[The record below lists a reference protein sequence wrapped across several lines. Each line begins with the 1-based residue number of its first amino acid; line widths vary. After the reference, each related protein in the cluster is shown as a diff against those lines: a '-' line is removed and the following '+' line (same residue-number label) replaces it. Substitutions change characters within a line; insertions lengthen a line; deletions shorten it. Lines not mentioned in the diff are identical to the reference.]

1 MFLRQ
6 YIKAHHIS
14 RAALIAGG
22 IGAAVVFFV
31 VGAFIRLLVGPV
43 SLGPLGNA
51 LPNALKEALPGVT
64 VQYDQAAIEW
74 SRDQGRVN
82 LVILGAKVFDAEGRI
97 IAQAPEADI
106 DLAASPLL
114 LHGKAVVRRITLV
127 GVQLTLVRTYSGGL
141 RLGVEKDKNQHDILS
156 RIADQLSLHN
166 DKNSTLQAFAVRNA
180 RLAFLD
186 QPTGLFVV
194 APNANFHVATAAGG
208 DLKANLDATVEIAGR
223 PAHVT
228 GEFTLPARKA
238 PVTGAVEVTGLD
250 LRALG
255 HDAKAF
261 QSMKG
266 VGLVVG
272 MSASFAMQG
281 VHLLRAEFGVGA
293 KGTLDL
299 GLPHGPLK
307 VNALQL
313 AGRYD
318 GASDRILIDDG
329 ALDAGGAK
337 AHVTGRA
344 DLTRDP
350 QGLLTRLSFET
361 AMDRIALDMPGVLP
375 APVALRVV
383 SARGSY
389 VPGARDIVLDQA
401 EIAGGPLTVQGS
413 GTITL
418 VSGKAPA
425 VEMKGQMSTI
435 GVRDLLRYWPK
446 GVGEGARSWIDKN
459 MAAGTMGP
467 VAFETHFPAGL
478 LDESQLPD
486 GALKVTVPLSGAEVN
501 YIQGLTHITQLRG
514 TALLTGDTFSAE
526 IASGRVGP
534 IAVGQGKVVIAD
546 LHVPASPGA
555 FEVHAGGAVQDVLKL
570 VDQKP
575 LNYPTRFG
583 IDIAETRGNASL
595 DLGFHLPMRKNLS
608 VDDVNIAIKA
618 QVTGFALSLS
628 DHAKFSDGNI
638 AFEIDNAR
646 LHAGG
651 NALLADSRLNLDWVE
666 DFKTRDPITS
676 RITVKGMLDT
686 AAREAL
692 NFRAAD
698 FLKGP
703 ANVTATVL
711 GQRGAVVSADMTMD
725 LAPAVLNLD
734 LIGLY
739 KPAGFPTTARVT
751 ASFGPGSAI
760 RSETMKITGP
770 GVTANG
776 EAQFDANGHMTQLFF
791 PLVKFGAVNDFSF
804 NLNRANGGTEIT
816 LRGRSLDGTRL
827 ATRGSNKGADGGA
840 SAASGVDTSIDGP
853 FRISARLD
861 RVALRENIAIAPF
874 ALDVAGNGNRP
885 SSMSLSGAM
894 AKGGSVAGEIV
905 PGDNGRKLS
914 FSTNDMGQ
922 LAKGLFGFTSI
933 RGGKL
938 DVTATLPGNADGPDY
953 QGKLSMRD
961 FKVMNQPFLTRLFS
975 AGSLDGL
982 VNLMRGEGISIE
994 KVDAPFSSKNGVID
1008 VKGARAQ
1015 GPAIGFTADGYIDR
1029 PKNAIALK
1037 GTLVPVYGLN
1047 SIISNIP
1054 IVGQVFAG
1062 KPGEGVFGITYSIHG
1077 NADQPDLSANPL
1089 SVLAPGILRRI
1100 FEGKMPTAAMAP
1112 SNNPPQAAPPPQDA
1126 PNDGD

>member
-1 MFLRQ
+1 
-6 YIKAHHIS
+6 
-14 RAALIAGG
+14 
-22 IGAAVVFFV
+22 
-31 VGAFIRLLVGPV
+31 
-43 SLGPLGNA
+43 
-51 LPNALKEALPGVT
+51 
-64 VQYDQAAIEW
+64 
-74 SRDQGRVN
+74 
-82 LVILGAKVFDAEGRI
+82 
-97 IAQAPEADI
+97 
-106 DLAASPLL
+106 
-114 LHGKAVVRRITLV
+114 
-127 GVQLTLVRTYSGGL
+127 
-141 RLGVEKDKNQHDILS
+141 
-156 RIADQLSLHN
+156 
-166 DKNSTLQAFAVRNA
+166 
-180 RLAFLD
+180 
-186 QPTGLFVV
+186 
-194 APNANFHVATAAGG
+194 
-208 DLKANLDATVEIAGR
+208 
-223 PAHVT
+223 
-228 GEFTLPARKA
+228 
-238 PVTGAVEVTGLD
+238 
-250 LRALG
+250 
-255 HDAKAF
+255 
-261 QSMKG
+261 MKG
-266 VGLVVG
+266 IGLVVG

-281 VHLLRAEFGVGA
+281 VHLLSAEFGFGA

-299 GLPHGPLK
+299 GLPRGPLK
-307 VNALQL
+307 VNSLQV

-318 GASDRILIDDG
+318 GAFGRILIDDG
-329 ALDAGGAK
+329 TLDAGGAK
-337 AHVTGRA
+337 AHIAGRA
-344 DLTRDP
+344 DLSRDP
-350 QGLLTRLSFET
+350 QGLLTRLTFET
-361 AMDRIALDMPGVLP
+361 QMDKIALTMPGVLP
-375 APVALRVV
+375 APVALRIV

-389 VPGARDIVLDQA
+389 VPGARDIVLDHA
-401 EIAGGPLTVQGS
+401 EIAGGQLSVQGS

-418 VSGKAPA
+418 VTGKAPA
-425 VEMKGQMSTI
+425 VEMKGQMATI
-435 GVRDLLRYWPK
+435 GVRDLLRYWPL
-446 GVGEGARSWIDKN
+446 GVGEGARGWIEKN
-459 MAAGTMGP
+459 MPAGTMGP

-478 LDESQLPD
+478 LDESQLPE
-486 GALKVTVPLSGAEVN
+486 GALKVTVPLAGAEVN

-514 TALLTGDTFSAE
+514 TALLTGDTFSAD
-526 IASGRVGP
+526 IVSGRVGP
-534 IAVGQGKVVIAD
+534 LTVGAGKVVISD

-555 FEVHAGGAVQDVLKL
+555 FDVRVSGAMQDVLKL

-583 IDIAETRGNASL
+583 IDIAQAKGNANL
-595 DLGFHLPMRKNLS
+595 DLGFHLPMRKNLR

-618 QVTGFALSLS
+618 QVAGFALSLGER
-628 DHAKFSDGNI
+628 AKLSDGNVN
-638 AFEIDNAR
+638 FEIDNAK

-651 NALLADSRLNLDWVE
+651 NALLADSRLSLDWVE
-666 DFKTRDPITS
+666 DFRTKDPITS
-676 RITVKGMLDT
+676 RIQVKGMLDT

-703 ANVTATVL
+703 ASVTATIL
-711 GQRGAVVSADMTMD
+711 GQRGSVVSADMTMD
-725 LAPAVLNLD
+725 LAPATLNLD

-751 ASFGPGSAI
+751 ANFGPGSTI

-776 EAQFDANGHMTQLFF
+776 EAQFDAGGHMTQLFF
-791 PLVKFGAVNDFSF
+791 PLVKFGAINDFSF

-827 ATRGSNKGADGGA
+827 ATRGSNKSADGGA
-840 SAASGVDTSIDGP
+840 SPASSVDTSIDGP
-853 FRISARLD
+853 FKISARLD
-861 RVALRENIAIAPF
+861 RVALRENISIAPF
-874 ALDVAGNGNRP
+874 ALEVAGTGNRP

-894 AKGGSVAGEIV
+894 AKGGSVSGEIV
-905 PGDNGRKLS
+905 PGEGGRKLT
-914 FSTNDMGQ
+914 FTTNDMGQ

-953 QGKLSMRD
+953 QGKLAMRD

-982 VNLMRGEGISIE
+982 VNLMRGEGISVE

-1047 SIISNIP
+1047 SVLSNIP

-1077 NADQPDLSANPL
+1077 NADQPDVSVNPL

-1112 SNNPPQAAPPPQDA
+1112 SNNPQAQAPPDA
-1126 PNDGD
+1126 SQKDDD